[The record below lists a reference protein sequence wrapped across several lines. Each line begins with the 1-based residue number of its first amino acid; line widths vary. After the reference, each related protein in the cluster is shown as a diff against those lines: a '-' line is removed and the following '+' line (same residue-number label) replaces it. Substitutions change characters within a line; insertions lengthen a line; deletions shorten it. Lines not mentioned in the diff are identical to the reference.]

1 MTTKPLQVHASDAS
15 ISGISK
21 NFSQYSPMTKKDK
34 STVKKEKKMPTNQLE
49 EFQYKTIETL
59 EIDNIYNENTIPI
72 Y

>member
-1 MTTKPLQVHASDAS
+1 MQVHASDAS

-49 EFQYKTIETL
+49 EF
-59 EIDNIYNENTIPI
+59 
-72 Y
+72 